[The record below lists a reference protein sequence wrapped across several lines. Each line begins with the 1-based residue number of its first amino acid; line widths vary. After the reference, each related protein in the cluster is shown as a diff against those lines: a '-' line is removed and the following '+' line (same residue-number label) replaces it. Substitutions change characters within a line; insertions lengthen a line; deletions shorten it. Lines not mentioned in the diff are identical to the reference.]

1 MYEHGSFRCQLEIK
15 LIKLNSFWFYNS
27 CKFCILETV
36 IDPIKFT
43 IHFYKLVIRLHIQC
57 YLCAHS
63 SYGSTPH
70 ILWLIKAQKMD
81 MLSLNFFFFIM
92 EERKEEWRIIKNLKL
107 KRSIYSDTG
116 KIRIVPCKEYIY
128 FNISMGL

>member
-1 MYEHGSFRCQLEIK
+1 MLPMCSFL
-15 LIKLNSFWFYNS
+15 LWFY
-27 CKFCILETV
+27 T
-36 IDPIKFT
+36 T
-43 IHFYKLVIRLHIQC
+43 HFVTDQ
-57 YLCAHS
+57 
-63 SYGSTPH
+63 ST
-70 ILWLIKAQKMD
+70 KDGYAKSQ
-81 MLSLNFFFFIM
+81 FFFFYIM